1 MGGSFTSKFN
11 QPESET
17 QKSAKRKPRP
27 TTTDRPRPVDPTIQ
41 KQTPGPGEYYNPK
54 LASSL
59 NVSKK
64 PPPNLQFFG
73 STSQRFSEPLS
84 QKSEI
89 PGPGAYNP
97 DKPHKKLPEKELL
110 GSGPERFK
118 YQSAEVP
125 GPGSYDYKG
134 SMARHD
140 PFSKDFLEYPP
151 AFGSTVKRFNYEKQ
165 IVTN

>member
-97 DKPHKKLPEKELL
+97 DKPHKKLPEKLENLDCGHLICKECIKEYIEEKVPKINLKFIFL
-110 GSGPERFK
+110 GFTLG
-118 YQSAEVP
+118 
-125 GPGSYDYKG
+125 
-134 SMARHD
+134 
-140 PFSKDFLEYPP
+140 
-151 AFGSTVKRFNYEKQ
+151 
-165 IVTN
+165 I